1 MTRDFLLILVS
12 MFVWGMGEGM
22 FTYFQPLYLQ
32 QWGASPV
39 MIGGILGTVG
49 LAITAVQA
57 PAGYLG
63 DRIGTRPLLWAS
75 WALATG
81 FVWMMALASSLPVF
95 ATALVFYGLT
105 AAMVAPINSYITGI
119 RGHVSIGRAL
129 ALTYGAWQLGSVFGP
144 LVGGKVG
151 EESGMRSIYFIAA
164 GILTVS
170 TAVVLFIRP
179 LPIHPEVPAP
189 GKSQILRNP
198 HFMLFIG
205 IMAAAVFATYLPYPF
220 TSNFLQ
226 NQRGLSLAAIG
237 QLGALS
243 SLGSALLAL
252 TLAHL
257 NPSLVLLIGQ
267 ACVGVFAL
275 LLWRGTGMA
284 WYGLGAFFFG
294 GYRLSRSMTSALA
307 RRLIPAG
314 EIGLAYGLMETA
326 NSSATILAPIAAG
339 FLYQQNPILIYPASL
354 AAIGIALAASGWY
367 LAASRHSP
375 ARKPEPVE
383 IEFAEFR

>member
-75 WALATG
+75 WVLATG
-81 FVWMMALASSLPVF
+81 FVWMMALANSLPVF

-119 RGHVSIGRAL
+119 RGRVSIGRAL

-179 LPIHPEVPAP
+179 LPVHPEVPAP